1 MAKKNE
7 NKVAVDN
14 KITITRA
21 LNELKLLDSRIDKSI
36 NQAVFVDYT
45 VNGKNSQKEF
55 TPKEDL
61 QSINDM
67 INRRQKIKSLIM
79 ESNAKTE
86 VTIAGQKM
94 KVIEAIETKSS
105 IGYKLKLLGRLKN
118 NLLTVNN
125 IIERTN
131 QNVQERLDNLLISN
145 FGKDKKANEDDF
157 AAVSV
162 PFLKTNEA
170 KLDDKIE
177 IQKEIK
183 ALEEFID
190 TFTSEVDFVLSESN
204 ALTTIEI

>member
-1 MAKKNE
+1 MTKKNE
-7 NKVAVDN
+7 VKTVVDN

-86 VTIAGQKM
+86 VTVAGKKM